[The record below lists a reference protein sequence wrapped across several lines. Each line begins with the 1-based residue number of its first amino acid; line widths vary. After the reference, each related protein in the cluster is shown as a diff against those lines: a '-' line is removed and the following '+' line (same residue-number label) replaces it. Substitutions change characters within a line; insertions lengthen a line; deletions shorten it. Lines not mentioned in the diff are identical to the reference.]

1 MNKIINKINKTG
13 LHYFP
18 KLFSKKE
25 VEIIKKKLKK
35 IYNIRRSKKK
45 FIGGTDNQ
53 VLWNY
58 FYEDKSLLKLIEIP
72 KIDKLLKKLLD
83 EDYVLQSSVAQNR
96 IFIKNKIKYQVGST
110 WHTDSRYLGGKR
122 LDKNFSYLVIIALD
136 DFTINNGATYYVAG
150 SLNLKNKPKRNLENY
165 NFKSKNL
172 KVKRLIMKAGTVCV
186 MNTGIWHKAGE
197 SSKSSRWSIF
207 SIYSGW
213 FVKPYFKYDYF
224 YKLKIKKSLKKLLH
238 FYSQPPN
245 INENRSTLVEFK
257 K

>member
-96 IFIKNKIKYQVGST
+96 IFIKNKRKYQVGST

-150 SLNLKNKPKRNLENY
+150 SLNLKNKPKRNLKNY
-165 NFKSKNL
+165 DFKSKNL

-197 SSKSSRWSIF
+197 SSNSSRWSIF

-224 YKLKIKKSLKKLLH
+224 YKLKVKKSLKKLLH
-238 FYSQPPN
+238 FNSQPPN
-245 INENRSTLVEFK
+245 INEDRSTLIKFK

>member
-1 MNKIINKINKTG
+1 M
-13 LHYFP
+13 
-18 KLFSKKE
+18 
-25 VEIIKKKLKK
+25 
-35 IYNIRRSKKK
+35 
-45 FIGGTDNQ
+45 
-53 VLWNY
+53 WNY

-96 IFIKNKIKYQVGST
+96 IFIKNKRKYQVGST

-150 SLNLKNKPKRNLENY
+150 SLNLKNKPKRNLKNY
-165 NFKSKNL
+165 DFKSKNL

-197 SSKSSRWSIF
+197 SSNSSRWSIF

-238 FYSQPPN
+238 FNSQPPN
-245 INENRSTLVEFK
+245 INEDRSTLIKFK